1 MDFSYSAKEEAF
13 RADVKD
19 WLGLHMKELPSWWRN
34 PDVMGPEIDSD
45 EYHQFSLWWHKKL
58 YEAGFVGIAWPKEYG
73 GRGATVLE
81 QVVYNEEM
89 AKARTPGPAN
99 GLGIGWAGPTI
110 MAYGSEEQ
118 KLRFLPKI
126 LSAEEHWCQGFSEP
140 EAGSDLAN
148 VQTRAVEDGDDYIVN
163 GQKVWTTGGHYSD
176 WAILLVRTD
185 PTAPKHRGLTYLLLD
200 MHSAGVTVRPLRQ
213 ITGHAEFNEVFL
225 DNVRIPKSLQIGEKN
240 RGWHIAVGTLTFE
253 RSALATTVQRENTLK
268 DLLEVARKMNR
279 NGKPAIED
287 PLIRQKLA
295 QFYIDIAVLKYTG
308 LRSLTGQLRGERPG
322 PETLVVNLF
331 GTELN
336 LRIQDFAMQL
346 QGQYSRLMRG
356 SDYAIDNGSWQFSF
370 LSSRG
375 TGIASGTLEIKRNV
389 IAEKGL
395 GLPRSNR

>member
-1 MDFSYSAKEEAF
+1 MDFSYSAQEEAF
-13 RADVKD
+13 RQEVKN
-19 WLGLHMKELPSWWRN
+19 WLDPHLKELPRWWRN
-34 PDVMGPEIDSD
+34 AEVMGPEIDSE

-58 YEAGFVGIAWPKEYG
+58 YEAGFVGIAWPREYG
-73 GRGATVLE
+73 GRGASVLE

-89 AKARTPGPAN
+89 AKARAPGPAN

-110 MAYGSEEQ
+110 MAYGTEEQ
-118 KLRFLPKI
+118 KKRFLPNI

-148 VQTRAVEDGDDYIVN
+148 VQTRAVEDGDDYVVN

-185 PTAPKHRGLTYLLLD
+185 PAAPKHRGLTYLLLD
-200 MHSAGVTVRPLRQ
+200 MHSPGVTVRPLRQ

-225 DNVRIPKSLQIGEKN
+225 DNVRIPRHLQIGEKN

-253 RSALATTVQRENTLK
+253 RSALATTVQRENTLN
-268 DLLEVARKMNR
+268 DLLEIARKIRR
-279 NGKPAIED
+279 NGKPAIDD

-336 LRIQDFAMQL
+336 LRIQDFALQL
-346 QGQYSRLMRG
+346 QGPYSRLMRG

-375 TGIASGTLEIKRNV
+375 AAIASGTLEIKRNV